1 MIQFLAFI
9 STAIFVFGNKA
20 LASHGAPEELGL
32 AGYAQPV
39 GNVVHSEYP
48 SDMPVSLDDL
58 AEAVYF
64 VSRPAAKRTLVDI
77 GADAYMSAAKRRCG
91 PQGENLP
98 ESPASAANFVLAA
111 PNTDAFIDG
120 STQQSPGNSSDE
132 CAAPFDGP
140 ALMNTNHSP
149 STLVEQQSIPQTPA
163 APDLIWHYFGE
174 EHDYPYD
181 TSKIEIAPKTDA
193 FIDGSTQQSAG
204 SHSNECA
211 APFDGSVLKETNEN
225 RVFHDDPSKL
235 VDQKSVPQTSVAPV
249 YEWRDYEEE
258 EELKNQRKIPGRT
271 AHQKAVRDRI
281 VALGKQGLDVK
292 SVAKEIWP
300 ELPLRT
306 ACARVRRAFKN
317 AGL

>member
-111 PNTDAFIDG
+111 PN
-120 STQQSPGNSSDE
+120 
-132 CAAPFDGP
+132 
-140 ALMNTNHSP
+140 
-149 STLVEQQSIPQTPA
+149 
-163 APDLIWHYFGE
+163 
-174 EHDYPYD
+174 
-181 TSKIEIAPKTDA
+181 TDA